1 MTIINSALTGI
12 VNTIEGVQQDTFKR
26 IFTHVDQLGIR
37 QGVDSLG
44 IDRFIEQC
52 ARFSATTGALVGGG
66 GALTMVIGI
75 PFDLMN
81 MITQQIRVTL
91 GIIYH
96 TRGTYQITFDEF
108 LTIMAQAMQ
117 IEAGI
122 TITKTILERGSQ
134 RIMTRMGSRTAA
146 KLIPLVG
153 AVIGGATNYLFIKR
167 MAESVRKMHPAR
179 EPLTVHLE

>member
-1 MTIINSALTGI
+1 MAIINTALTGI
-12 VNTIEGVQQDTFKR
+12 VNTIEGVQQDAFKR
-26 IFTHVDQLGIR
+26 IFTHVDQLGIK

-44 IDRFIEQC
+44 IDRYIEQC
-52 ARFSATTGALVGGG
+52 ARFSATTGALAGGG

-91 GIIYH
+91 GVIYH
-96 TRGTYQITFDEF
+96 TRGTYQISFDEF

-122 TITKTILERGSQ
+122 TITKAILERASQ
-134 RIMTRMGSRTAA
+134 RILTRMGSKTASR
-146 KLIPLVG
+146 LIPIVG
-153 AVIGGATNYLFIKR
+153 AFIGGATNYLFIKR
-167 MAESVRKMHPAR
+167 MAESVMKMHSSR